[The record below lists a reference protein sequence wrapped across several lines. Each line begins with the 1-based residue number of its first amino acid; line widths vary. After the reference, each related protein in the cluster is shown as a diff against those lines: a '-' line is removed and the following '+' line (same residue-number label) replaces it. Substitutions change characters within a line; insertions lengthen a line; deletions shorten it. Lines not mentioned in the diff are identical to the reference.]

1 MRKNLKIFILISGLA
16 ISFLISIIVWRSIGF
31 TYSFSEQ
38 IDGFYF
44 DNNLSHNNNIIRF
57 ISFIFIP
64 IVFFYILL
72 NKLFYKNNF
81 FYLFKNNF
89 KKDVFSTNLHCKLL
103 LVVFSL
109 IILSNYLSR
118 DLILLKVD
126 YFHEGLTLSA
136 AFNHFKTNEFWKS
149 SFLSNSLLSDIYTAY
164 IPWKFFELNSIGSY
178 RIFHEFLRL
187 LTEIII
193 IFFIY
198 KLSLVYDFKKNSQN
212 IFLISTLFF
221 SLSLNRDLTELFY
234 PFRYRDIPIF
244 ILIILS
250 IDYLKFNRLVYLTPV
265 LIGLISLFTLFW
277 SLDRGI
283 YFFVGVFALLFI
295 SILKKRYFDLI
306 LILFGF
312 TTSLIIIFLI
322 FDTAELINFYNN
334 SLIILKNF
342 DVFAGSTYPTLFD
355 LKNEHSSRGTVNLF
369 IIILNSFFVIYFSL
383 NKDISLKENS
393 KIIILF
399 IFIMSCVI
407 YKSALSVPDSYHMKQ
422 SIFLSKV
429 FLFSNILYVS
439 LQNNFLIKKKL
450 IYLIPLIIFFTSLYN
465 FNDFNLKNM
474 TSFNERNL
482 KYAKLNDENFVDK
495 KYIDLRNFILKNYKV
510 NCIQVFSYDTI
521 IPYLIKKKSCTK
533 YNFLYVVSSNNAKKS
548 MKEELINNK
557 PEIIIFNKDYSFLNL
572 RPIEEK
578 FDDIFLYIKD
588 NYVDDKEFKN
598 WVIYIKRS

>member
-1 MRKNLKIFILISGLA
+1 MSKNSKIFILIAGLA
-16 ISFLISIIVWRSIGF
+16 ISFIISIIVWKSIGF

-44 DNNLSHNNNIIRF
+44 ENNLSHNNNIIRF

-64 IVFFYILL
+64 TIFFYILY
-72 NKLFYKNNF
+72 NRLFYKNNF
-81 FYLFKNNF
+81 FYLFKYNF
-89 KKDVFSTNLHCKLL
+89 KKDDFNTNLYTRLL
-103 LVVFSL
+103 LIIFSL
-109 IILSNYLSR
+109 IIFSNYLSR
-118 DLILLKVD
+118 DLILFKLD

-136 AFNHFKTNEFWKS
+136 AFNHFKTNEFWSS

-193 IFFIY
+193 VYLIY
-198 KLSLVYDFKKNSQN
+198 KLSFVYDLKKNSQS
-212 IFLISTLFF
+212 IFLISALFF
-221 SLSLNRDLTELFY
+221 SISLNRDLTELFY

-250 IDYLKFNRLVYLTPV
+250 IDYLKFNRFEYLTPI

-283 YFFVGVFALLFI
+283 YFFVGVFALILY

-312 TTSLIIIFLI
+312 ATSLIIIFSF

-355 LKNEHSSRGTVNLF
+355 LNNEHSSRGTVNLF

-407 YKSALSVPDSYHMKQ
+407 YKSALSVPDGYHMKQ
-422 SIFLSKV
+422 SIFLSKI
-429 FLFSNILYVS
+429 FLFSNILYVL
-439 LQNNFLIKKKL
+439 LQNNFLIEKKL
-450 IYLIPLIIFFTSLYN
+450 IYLMPLIIFFTSLHN
-465 FNDFNLKNM
+465 FNNFNLKNI

-510 NCIQVFSYDTI
+510 NCIQLFSYDAV
-521 IPYLIKKKSCTK
+521 IPYLIKKESCTK
-533 YNFLYVVSSNNAKKS
+533 YNFLYVVSSKNAKKN

-557 PEIIIFNKDYSFLNL
+557 PEIIIFNKDYNFLNL

-578 FDDIFLYIKD
+578 FEEIFLFIID

-598 WVIYIKRS
+598 WIIYKKKS